1 MPAKGQPA
9 AEPALAMGR
18 LPAELATFLSR
29 DTFSLIIKG
38 ESGTGKTILAL
49 TILKAL
55 QPLENALYVSTK
67 TSPVQLLEYY
77 PWIEE
82 IFGPPGPLKDF
93 GEKEGAEGWETLVDS
108 RLDEPNI
115 VFERVTNVLM
125 DKQAPVV
132 VIDSWEAMAE
142 GLGSEALRTNIRVLE
157 TWRDRAGARFVFIG
171 EDPGNSAIDYLVE
184 GVVLLRDRTTGG
196 RRLRE
201 VMLSKLHGVQIR
213 KPSHF
218 FTLSGGSF
226 RCLPEYS
233 PGDYSFRKPLPIRL
247 DRPLHREKGRIPT
260 GHASLDAVLKGG
272 FPSKSVA
279 LVEVED
285 DVDAKVGLVLVNK
298 LVQDWASLGGTV
310 VMQRPRG
317 IEERFVT
324 QYAKSFMG
332 AKSKTGMIVLDGSEG
347 SQRVL
352 ERLKPGAKILC
363 VASPQAGGREGA
375 KTWEETVDTLLDMAE
390 LTIIFGR
397 PDVKGPAV
405 EGAETRLRLLQID
418 GTLFVQGEVP
428 WSPFLGVIP
437 TMTAGNPMIQLEPLV

>member
-1 MPAKGQPA
+1 MPTKGRTVL
-9 AEPALAMGR
+9 EPALAMDR
-18 LPAELATFLSR
+18 LPDELAKFLSR
-29 DTFSLIIKG
+29 DTFSLVIKG

-49 TILKAL
+49 TMLKAL
-55 QPLENALYVSTK
+55 QPLENVLFVSTR
-67 TSPVQLLEYY
+67 TSPLQLFEYY

-93 GEKEGAEGWETLVDS
+93 GEKERAEGWETLVDS

-132 VIDSWEAMAE
+132 VIDSWEALAE

-157 TWRDRAGARFVFIG
+157 TWRERAGARFIFIG
-171 EDPGNSAIDYLVE
+171 EDPANSTIDYMVE
-184 GVVLLRDRTTGG
+184 GIVVLKDRTTGG

-201 VMLSKLHGVQIR
+201 IMLPKLHGVQIH
-213 KPSHF
+213 KLSHF
-218 FTLSGGSF
+218 FTLNGGSF
-226 RCLPEYS
+226 RSLPGYS
-233 PGDYSFRKPLPIRL
+233 PGDYSFSNPLPIRL

-260 GHASLDAVLKGG
+260 GHASLDTVLKGG

-279 LVEVED
+279 FVEVD
-285 DVDAKVGLVLVNK
+285 DAVDAKAGLVLVNK
-298 LVQDWASLGGTV
+298 LVQDWASSGGTV

-317 IEERFVT
+317 IEEGFVT

-332 AKSKTGMIVLDGSEG
+332 AKAKTGMIVLDGSEG
-347 SQRVL
+347 SQRLL
-352 ERLKPGAKILC
+352 ERLKPGAKILA
-363 VASPQAGGREGA
+363 VASPQTRGREGA
-375 KTWEETVDTLLDMAE
+375 EIWEESVVSLQEMAD

-397 PDVKGPAV
+397 PDMKGPAV

-418 GTLFVQGEVP
+418 GTLFLQGEVP
-428 WSPFLGVIP
+428 WSPLLGVIP